1 MGELRLM
8 DRRGDTR
15 VMWDPYRKDEVD
27 AARKQF
33 DELKKKGYLAY
44 SVKKKGEPGEQ
55 IREFDPQAGK
65 IIMAPPMQGGSR

>member
-8 DRRGDTR
+8 NKRGDTR
-15 VMWDPYRKDEVD
+15 VMWDPYRQDEVA

-44 SVKKKGEPGEQ
+44 AVKKKGEAGEQ
-55 IREFDPQAGK
+55 IREFDPHAGK
-65 IIMAPPMQGGSR
+65 IIMAPPMAGG